1 MMCFGY
7 ADAKGDDTQG
17 HRDGLGV
24 ERVRRRSGLNYN
36 WIGKKIQMQGEV
48 PDVAEH
54 LIFKFRISI
63 FLISTRRTT
72 TVQCA
77 RSARLC
83 TATTLCYNPC
93 D

>member
-1 MMCFGY
+1 MQTLRATTRRDIGTDSELNGCG
-7 ADAKGDDTQG
+7 ADRVSITI
-17 HRDGLGV
+17 GL
-24 ERVRRRSGLNYN
+24 E
-36 WIGKKIQMQGEV
+36 KKIQMQGEV